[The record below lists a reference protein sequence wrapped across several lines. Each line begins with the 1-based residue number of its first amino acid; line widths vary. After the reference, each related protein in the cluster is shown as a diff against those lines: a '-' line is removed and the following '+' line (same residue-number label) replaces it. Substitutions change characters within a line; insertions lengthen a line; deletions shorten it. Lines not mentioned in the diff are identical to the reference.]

1 MTRRRWDLASR
12 VEVTKM
18 NASLTTLSNAKV
30 EDVLD
35 VYSGRDGKCCCGCSG
50 KYSYNSKRVDEG
62 SRERGYRVDPEEC
75 NDKMIAK
82 VLKLMKANLDMVEVL
97 SPEHFTLV
105 VGKRL
110 YMVILSKSAVAAA

>member
-1 MTRRRWDLASR
+1 
-12 VEVTKM
+12 M
-18 NASLTTLSNAKV
+18 NASLTTLSKAKV
-30 EDVLD
+30 EEVLN

-75 NDKMIAK
+75 NDKMVAK
-82 VLKLMKANLDMVEVL
+82 VLKLMKDNLEMVEVI

-105 VGKRL
+105 VGTRL
-110 YMVILSKSAVAAA
+110 YMVILSKSAVAA